1 MSKSYLK
8 VKFFSVKLEVGDGGR
23 SQNIYVSGVL
33 FDRSLFRATVSK
45 NRGLAKSI
53 VNPTVWTASI
63 TVPYWSYHEPVT
75 GGVGT

>member
-53 VNPTVWTASI
+53 ANPAVWTAFI
-63 TVPYWSYHEPVT
+63 TVAY
-75 GGVGT
+75 